1 MTLPLVGEGVV
12 RADGRAKVTGAAR
25 YAGDVSLDRM
35 AHAVVV
41 TSAIARGRIASIDA
55 GAAERA
61 PGVVA
66 VITHRNAARVH
77 PEGNDG
83 AFALSLLQDDS
94 VRYDREPL
102 AVVVAESLQAATH
115 AAASIVVT
123 YRRDEPVTS
132 IEASPDRYTPEDIF
146 GDPPNVTR
154 GDPDAAFAASPVKV
168 ERTYWTPVEHH
179 NPMEP
184 HATVA
189 VWEGDRLTVHDATQ
203 GVTNVRKRL
212 AAIFDV
218 PIESVR
224 VLSPYLGGG
233 FGCKGG
239 VWSHVALA
247 AMAARHVGRP
257 VKLVLTREQMFA
269 WVGYRPRTIQKVALG
284 AQRDGSLSSVA
295 HDVVSQ
301 TSRFD
306 EFIEPSALATKML
319 YACPNVRTTHTLAR
333 VDAAT
338 PTYMRAPG
346 EASGTFAL
354 ESALDELAYALEM
367 DPIELRLRNY
377 AETDPDEEK
386 PFSSKHLR
394 ECYALGAE
402 KIGWS
407 QRSTWPRSTRSGR
420 MLVGMGMATATYPAN
435 RVSASASVRLE
446 EDGSVVVRSGTQDLG
461 TGSYTVFAQVA
472 AHVLELPLAR
482 VRVEL
487 GDTDLPPAPL
497 SAGSWSAASVG
508 SAVFEAASKL
518 RDAIAKGGRAPLESR
533 ADAKAQWAGK
543 YSTHAFGAQFAR
555 VQVDPDTGE
564 VLLDRMI
571 GAFAAGRILNAK
583 TARSQYLGG
592 MCFGIGMA
600 LHEETRHDERTG
612 RITNAG
618 LGDYLLPV
626 HADVGRMEAYIVE
639 EDDPHVNPI
648 GVKGVGEIG
657 ATGSAAAIVNA
668 VYNATGVRV
677 RDLPV
682 TPEKLLTAAS

>member
-132 IEASPDRYTPEDIF
+132 IETSPDRYTPEDIF

-306 EFIEPSALATKML
+306 EFIESSALATKML

-367 DPIELRLRNY
+367 DPIELRLRNH
-377 AETDPDEEK
+377 AESDPDEEK

-407 QRSTWPRSTRSGR
+407 QRSTRPRSTRSGR

-533 ADAKAQWAGK
+533 ADAKAQWGGK

-571 GAFAAGRILNAK
+571 GAFAAGRILNAR